1 MWYILNNKKLQI
13 TCSNTKFRDIDRSS
27 MFNVKNNPG
36 ISTTFMTKTKLWWKT
51 ERNIEDKNRLKI
63 S

>member
-1 MWYILNNKKLQI
+1 MRYILNNKKLQI

-36 ISTTFMTKTKLWWKT
+36 ISTTFMTKTKLW
-51 ERNIEDKNRLKI
+51 
-63 S
+63 